1 MNPNQQPQP
10 VVPGA
15 LPVASSPPEAELPMQ
30 NFAPAQPGFPLPPPA
45 QMPLPPPAI
54 PQTLP
59 AAIQPGVM
67 PAAQPGFSLPP
78 AAQMPLPPPAIP
90 QTLPAAIQPGVMPA
104 AQPFQPTPLGGV
116 IPPSPP
122 SAPPPEMVDGKIFT
136 KPFTIILLV
145 SVLLVFV
152 VGLLFWSYIR
162 TP

>member
-1 MNPNQQPQP
+1 MNPSQQPQP

-15 LPVASSPPEAELPMQ
+15 LPVASSPPEAELPMP
-30 NFAPAQPGFPLPPPA
+30 NFAPAQPGFP
-45 QMPLPPPAI
+45 
-54 PQTLP
+54 
-59 AAIQPGVM
+59 
-67 PAAQPGFSLPP
+67 LPP
-78 AAQMPLPPPAIP
+78 AAQMPLPPPAIL